1 MSSTTNEPS
10 NTSLDDTK
18 LNTNAEAEPHYGV
31 PLSKEKM
38 IVLQDLVY

>member
-1 MSSTTNEPS
+1 MSSKTNESS
-10 NTSLDDTK
+10 NTSSGDTK
-18 LNTNAEAEPHYGV
+18 SDTNAEAEPHYGV